1 MAEYINIATREHE
14 EREVTYLFAAGK
26 NYTESTGY
34 REVTKYTGSWED
46 LAAAAATYGGG
57 GGTDGVTVTVSRSGG
72 GIAEMTVTRE
82 RYRIPEGSDEGG
94 DEGGDEGEELG
105 SSANPTYTC
114 TVSQVQEP
122 ILAQKKYEG
131 LSELE
136 KRALKALMDG
146 MDARDRISEDKE
158 SDVGGGKMIKDCI
171 TSAEGKE
178 AYKYFSRGIFYH
190 LVPSTVV
197 TVRWEGAGQRYSFGK
212 ILKQLP
218 GGFSAPGDS
227 NFMCVGTSKEK
238 NGQKVVSSATFQ
250 LSGPGGWDE
259 KLYEGGS

>member
-26 NYTESTGY
+26 KYSESTGC

-57 GGTDGVTVTVSRSGG
+57 GGEYGVTVTVSRIGG
-72 GIAEMTVTRE
+72 SMAEMSVTRE
-82 RYRIPEGSDEGG
+82 RYRIPEDG
-94 DEGGDEGEELG
+94 DEDGDAGGELG
-105 SSANPTYTC
+105 SSGNPTYTC

-131 LSELE
+131 LGELE

-146 MDARDRISEDKE
+146 MDARDRISEGKE

-171 TSAEGKE
+171 TSEAGKE
-178 AYKYFSRGIFYH
+178 AYGYFIRGIFYR

-197 TVRWEGAGQRYSFGK
+197 TARWHGAGQQYQFGD

-218 GGFSAPGDS
+218 GGFRAPGDC

-238 NGQKVVSSATFQ
+238 NGTKVVSSATFQ
-250 LSGPGGWDE
+250 LSGNGGWDT
-259 KLYEGGS
+259 KLYGES